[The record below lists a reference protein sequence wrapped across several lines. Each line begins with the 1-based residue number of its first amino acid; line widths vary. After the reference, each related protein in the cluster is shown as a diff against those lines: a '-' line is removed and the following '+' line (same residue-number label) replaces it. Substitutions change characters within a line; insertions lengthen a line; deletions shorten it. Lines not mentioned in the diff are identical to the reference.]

1 MNTIRPILLRAVNML
16 FIMTLLCGIIYPLLI
31 TGISQLFFK
40 DKANGSLIEV
50 NGVKYGSELLGQQYG
65 GDNYLWGRIMNIN
78 TDLFTDTEGN
88 ALMYAGPSNIS
99 PAGEKYQTLIEERV
113 DKIRQS
119 DPDTTMDK
127 IPVDLVTISGSGMDP
142 HISVAAAEYQIKRIA
157 QTRNMTEDKVRAIID
172 QYTTGRFA
180 GIFGERVVNVLKVNL
195 ALDGILQ

>member
-1 MNTIRPILLRAVNML
+1 MNTIKPILLRAVKML

-119 DPDTTMDK
+119 DPDATMDK

-157 QTRNMTEDKVRAIID
+157 QTRNMTEDNVRAIID

>member
-1 MNTIRPILLRAVNML
+1 ML

-31 TGISQLFFK
+31 TGISQIFFK
-40 DKANGSLIEV
+40 DKANGSLIQV
-50 NGVKYGSELLGQQYG
+50 NGVKYGSELLGQQYT

-78 TDLFTDTEGN
+78 TGLFTDAEGN

-99 PAGEKYQTLIEERV
+99 PASEKYQTLVEERA

-119 DPDTTMDK
+119 NPNGAMDK
-127 IPVDLVTISGSGMDP
+127 IPVDLVTVSGSGMDP

-157 QTRNMTEDKVRAIID
+157 KTRNMTEDEVRTIID

-195 ALDGILQ
+195 ALDGILK